1 MISRLLTS
9 KNRDGWTAGPGSIAL
24 TRSAEPEHRLTKPN
38 HPWTNSQAERM
49 NRTIKETTVN
59 RDPYENHDQL
69 RAQLADFVT
78 VYNFARHFKILKGFK
93 SYEYIRNAWTK
104 EPCRFILDP
113 IQQMR

>member
-1 MISRLLTS
+1 
-9 KNRDGWTAGPGSIAL
+9 
-24 TRSAEPEHRLTKPN
+24 
-38 HPWTNSQAERM
+38 M

-104 EPCRFILDP
+104 EPGRFILDP
-113 IQQMR
+113 IQQMLGPNARGFQPGAQLR